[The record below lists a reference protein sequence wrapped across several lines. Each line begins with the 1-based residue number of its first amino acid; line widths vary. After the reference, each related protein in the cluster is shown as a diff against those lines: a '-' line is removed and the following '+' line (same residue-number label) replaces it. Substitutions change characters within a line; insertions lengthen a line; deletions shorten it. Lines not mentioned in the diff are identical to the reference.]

1 MKFLE
6 INPTSEDY
14 WRAII
19 LFGRN
24 VACYKFALAKALLEI
39 AREGK
44 TEIKLENLAIPY
56 GMQIVRH
63 LQISDKQTTSRSSQF
78 LDICRQFNLG
88 QIDQALLID
97 ATVRLGF
104 ENVIDAFHNLPT
116 GEINQPFFDQSQ
128 WKIKKRIIL
137 TDDLLKLVEKQE
149 LGNLEREI
157 EARWR
162 LVETSW
168 LLSVNRRIIEHDPL
182 DGKLFTLGNYNIDS
196 SSKRR
201 INITS
206 CRHAIDG
213 YQKGKCFYCFTPVSI
228 VDNSDNLADVDH
240 FFPRS
245 LNDYIEGIDGVW
257 NLVLSCHKCNRGE
270 NGKFDRLPN
279 LKYLERLQV
288 RNEFLIDSHHPL
300 RETLIAQ
307 TGTNKMCRQR
317 FLQNN
322 YNEVQRLLGVATGK
336 GWKPSIEYPIAF

>member
-1 MKFLE
+1 M
-6 INPTSEDY
+6 
-14 WRAII
+14 
-19 LFGRN
+19 
-24 VACYKFALAKALLEI
+24 
-39 AREGK
+39 
-44 TEIKLENLAIPY
+44 
-56 GMQIVRH
+56 
-63 LQISDKQTTSRSSQF
+63 
-78 LDICRQFNLG
+78 
-88 QIDQALLID
+88 
-97 ATVRLGF
+97 
-104 ENVIDAFHNLPT
+104 
-116 GEINQPFFDQSQ
+116 
-128 WKIKKRIIL
+128 
-137 TDDLLKLVEKQE
+137 
-149 LGNLEREI
+149 
-157 EARWR
+157 
-162 LVETSW
+162 
-168 LLSVNRRIIEHDPL
+168 
-182 DGKLFTLGNYNIDS
+182 
-196 SSKRR
+196 
-201 INITS
+201 
-206 CRHAIDG
+206 
-213 YQKGKCFYCFTPVSI
+213 SI